1 MNFHHNQSAVW
12 LLESQLA
19 PYVDALKHYFT
30 QGGYASST
38 VATYIACI
46 AHFAYWMTQC
56 GIDIH
61 RICEGVVRQF
71 LNDHLPGCDCAR
83 QVCCARTNLRAALR
97 HLLIVLRANDVI
109 ADPSVGTTP
118 VDEELRCFDNHMNH
132 ARGVG
137 SQNAQSFSLY
147 RTAFTF

>member
-1 MNFHHNQSAVW
+1 MITHNTQSTTW

-19 PYVDALKHYFT
+19 PYVNALKHYFI
-30 QGGYASST
+30 QDGYASNT
-38 VATYIACI
+38 IDTYLACV
-46 AHFAYWMTQC
+46 AHFAHWLTQC
-56 GIDIH
+56 GIDVH
-61 RICEGVVRQF
+61 RIGEEVVRQF
-71 LNDHLPGCDCAR
+71 LDDHLPGCDCAR
-83 QVCCARTNLRAALR
+83 PVFRIRKDLRAALR
-97 HLLIVLRANDVI
+97 HLLVVLRANDVI